1 MATTFGVIQKN
12 LRENHQ
18 VGDKHGITQDDLVEL
33 LRKHGVKVSQGYLAK
48 IETTKTEPRR
58 DYVRAI
64 CEIFNIH
71 PLHVLGMTT
80 RPLPLTE
87 DASMELTNALTP
99 EGKEIAGIADRLPPE
114 QRQIL
119 LRVSEAIRAASELEG
134 EKGRLMEQWD
144 QYWSL
149 VEKLGGLTLR
159 AKIERELGLSS
170 GAADRSGRDDMLL
183 DVSAKLTHD
192 SSA

>member
-12 LRENHQ
+12 LRENYQ
-18 VGDKHGITQDDLVEL
+18 VGDKRGITQDDLVDL
-33 LRKHGVKVSQGYLAK
+33 LKQRGVKVSQGYLAK

-71 PLHVLGMTT
+71 PLHVLGMTQ

-87 DASMELTNALTP
+87 DVSLEPTNALTP
-99 EGKEIAGIADRLPPE
+99 EGKEIAGIVDLLPPE
-114 QRQIL
+114 QRQML
-119 LRVSEAIRAASELEG
+119 LRVTEAIRAATELEG
-134 EKGRLMEQWD
+134 EKEKLTWQWE

-170 GAADRSGRDDMLL
+170 GAGGGSGRDDMML
-183 DVSAKLTHD
+183 DLFTKLAHD
-192 SSA
+192 SST